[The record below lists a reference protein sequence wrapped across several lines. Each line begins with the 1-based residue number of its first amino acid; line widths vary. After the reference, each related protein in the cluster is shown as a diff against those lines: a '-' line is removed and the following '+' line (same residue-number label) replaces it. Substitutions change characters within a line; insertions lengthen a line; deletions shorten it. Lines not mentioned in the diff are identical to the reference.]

1 VTAAEIASARTFVT
15 SAAGSVS
22 VIPDA
27 VADRRL
33 RGCGRKEVSMAAV
46 SASDDANRAAEHAAE
61 AERLL
66 RGKWISAHVKAQAHA
81 TLAVYYSA
89 KR

>member
-1 VTAAEIASARTFVT
+1 
-15 SAAGSVS
+15 
-22 VIPDA
+22 
-27 VADRRL
+27 
-33 RGCGRKEVSMAAV
+33 MAAV

-66 RGKWISAHVKAQAHA
+66 RSKWISGHVKAQAHA

-89 KR
+89 KRES